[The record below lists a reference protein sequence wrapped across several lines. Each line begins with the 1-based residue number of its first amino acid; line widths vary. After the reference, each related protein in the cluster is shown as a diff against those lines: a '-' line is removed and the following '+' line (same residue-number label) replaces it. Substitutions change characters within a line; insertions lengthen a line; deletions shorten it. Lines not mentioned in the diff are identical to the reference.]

1 MAMTVMNN
9 SAAMLSLGELNKNI
23 TEMGKRQKKLS
34 SGMKINSAGDDASSY
49 AISERM
55 RAQLRSLDQDVDN
68 VKKGTTLLNVAGGA
82 IDNIVD
88 ELRNMKEMAINA
100 ANDHNTDQDRAT
112 LQKEL
117 EQKLA
122 NIDDIA
128 STTNFNNKILLD
140 GRYSRAGVKVMRTVV
155 EPRSYPNVSGT
166 GIVVENTVTGLF
178 ANSGLTQETA
188 ASDGKTSSSGVD
200 WINGR
205 QVLEGRQFGEYLLD
219 FSSAVNAN
227 GDPLNLPDDLDGQG
241 FYVVCAGRTDALPT
255 SPGGSMPAVNDE
267 NGETRYLWCGGSHTF
282 VFDKSIPFGTGVK
295 VGTITEASNSHSVHT
310 SYAIGIGGITDQSQL
325 AQALFEGARTAAGAS
340 PGTSSVTLRSGDPLT
355 FIDKG
360 DGTYAMKR
368 GYAMWIYE
376 GYESRGDFPYPVP
389 NQYIA
394 VEETDYHPLVI
405 HHGTRSAQRTNVY
418 INDMRTKALKGDI
431 PNQDDVERLEKLLP
445 ASSLN
450 AYYDTLHSMGI
461 DEPDGKIGIL
471 DGIVDRLVENNPQYA
486 SNSNYK
492 SYMEY
497 RDVIDVA
504 KNTSTDKI
512 KLTTQ
517 KDASVAIRVLD
528 GALEYALDEATYV
541 GAYINRFNFTEE
553 NLVTSNENTQS
564 AESVIRDADMA
575 KEMTNFTKSSIL
587 SQSAQAML
595 AQANQVGSQA
605 LSLLQQ

>member
-23 TEMGKRQKKLS
+23 TEMGKRQRKLS

-140 GRYSRAGVKVMRTVV
+140 GRYSRAGVKVLRRQVT
-155 EPRSYPNVSGT
+155 PNAYPGVGNAGD
-166 GIVVENTVTGLF
+166 IVANTTRGLF
-178 ANSGLTQETA
+178 TNSGFTQATVN
-188 ASDGKTSSSGVD
+188 SDGKTADSGVA

-205 QVLEGRQFGEYLLD
+205 QVLEGKAYTSYELD
-219 FSSAVNAN
+219 FSDAVNSSGN
-227 GDPLNLPDDLDGQG
+227 SLSLPDDLHGQG
-241 FYVVCAGRTDALPT
+241 FYVVCAGYSDIRSDNN
-255 SPGGSMPAVNDE
+255 SVDGNDY
-267 NGETRYLWCGGSHTF
+267 RYDFCGKSHQF
-282 VFDKSIPFGTGVK
+282 IFDKDLPVGFGSRIG
-295 VGTITEASNSHSVHT
+295 ITNDNHHYSF
-310 SYAIGIGGITDQSQL
+310 AIGIGGVTDSSDL
-325 AQALFEGARTAAGAS
+325 AKALFQGVRTAMGQNSDSDRVSIKAGTDILS
-340 PGTSSVTLRSGDPLT
+340 FRDNGD
-355 FIDKG
+355 D
-360 DGTYAMKR
+360 TYSMER
-368 GYAMWIYE
+368 NYAMWVYE
-376 GYESRGDFPYPVP
+376 GYEVRDNIPYPVP
-389 NQYIA
+389 DQETYIEA
-394 VEETDYHPLVI
+394 TDYHPLVI

-418 INDMRTKALKGDI
+418 INDMRTRALKGDI
-431 PNQDDVERLEKLLP
+431 PNQGDVERLEKLLP

-450 AYYDTLHSMGI
+450 EYQDTLHRLGISETNEKMGV
-461 DEPDGKIGIL
+461 L